1 MSLLVAP
8 TKRGS
13 KCTKI
18 FSLYFSLLGY
28 TSPVCDTQVQLIQAQ
43 EVQEEQDA
51 VYEAKHNAKEGSNMN
66 FKKTA
71 PKKAAAAP
79 KPKKA
84 VEADVEEGDNESP
97 AEPVVAKAPARSNQS
112 YTEMMFLILVE
123 RVLRET
129 GGLGSSGLCD

>member
-1 MSLLVAP
+1 MYQFFF
-8 TKRGS
+8 T
-13 KCTKI
+13 
-18 FSLYFSLLGY
+18 LYLFLLGY
-28 TSPVCDTQVQLIQAQ
+28 ISPVCDTQVQLIQAQ

-112 YTEMMFLILVE
+112 YTQMMFLILVE

-129 GGLGSSGLCD
+129 GGLGSIGLCD

>member
-1 MSLLVAP
+1 M
-8 TKRGS
+8 
-13 KCTKI
+13 
-18 FSLYFSLLGY
+18 
-28 TSPVCDTQVQLIQAQ
+28 
-43 EVQEEQDA
+43 QEEKDA

-84 VEADVEEGDNESP
+84 VEAAVEEGENEPPAEPP

-112 YTEMMFLILVE
+112 IP
-123 RVLRET
+123 R
-129 GGLGSSGLCD
+129 